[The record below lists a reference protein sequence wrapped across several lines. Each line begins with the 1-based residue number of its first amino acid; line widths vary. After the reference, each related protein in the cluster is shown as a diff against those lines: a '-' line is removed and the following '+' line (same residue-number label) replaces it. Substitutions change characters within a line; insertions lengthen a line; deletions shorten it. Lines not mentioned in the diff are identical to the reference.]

1 MRELIERLILME
13 LMKSIAKEQAE
24 DQMRIYQTIIDGS
37 VMAANAIKSIGK
49 GGTQVFNLKPPR
61 QQKNVSDPLDEPYE
75 PSIKEHNEK
84 IFDSLRKEP
93 VVQEKNIEKE
103 NQLDAMFKQIKQIQ
117 DDLRRERLDKQE
129 AIAAAGEIYS
139 VLDVWRQEI
148 DTVSRNMEIT
158 MQQFIDMKAK
168 LYESHM
174 KLYNAL
180 KAKE

>member
-1 MRELIERLILME
+1 ME

-49 GGTQVFNLKPPR
+49 GGTQVFNLRPPTR
-61 QQKNVSDPLDEPYE
+61 SQKTVSDPLDEPYE

-103 NQLDAMFKQIKQIQ
+103 NQLEAMFKQIKSVQE
-117 DDLRRERLDKQE
+117 DLRRERLDKQE

-158 MQQFIDMKAK
+158 MQQFIDMKSK